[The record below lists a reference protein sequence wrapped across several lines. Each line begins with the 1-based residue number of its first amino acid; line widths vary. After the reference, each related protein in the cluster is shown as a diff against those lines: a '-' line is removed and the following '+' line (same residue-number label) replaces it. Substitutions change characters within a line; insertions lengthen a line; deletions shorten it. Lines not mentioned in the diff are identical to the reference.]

1 MSGSCRCDSCE
12 CNPTTPMTVVIWA
25 QTAKVSGNE
34 AIRMG
39 AASGKG

>member
-1 MSGSCRCDSCE
+1 MSGSCWCDSCE